1 MGDDTY
7 FDELGEIMNN
17 WTSFFT
23 LFYSFPP
30 KIFFIPHLNFWGRG
44 NYFQISPPEACI
56 PYQHYIS
63 CNNIISHTNIIDS
76 LVTVSRA
83 SAPSFF
89 SSEFSEPESGFSVPP
104 GMDFSELQTFSSG
117 KSAPG
122 KQWWP

>member
-17 WTSFFT
+17 WTSF
-23 LFYSFPP
+23 SP
-30 KIFFIPHLNFWGRG
+30 FFIVFPLKFL
-44 NYFQISPPEACI
+44 YSPLKLLEEGKLFSNIAPEACI

>member
-44 NYFQISPPEACI
+44 NYFQISPPR
-56 PYQHYIS
+56 PVS
-63 CNNIISHTNIIDS
+63 RTNIIYPVII
-76 LVTVSRA
+76 LY
-83 SAPSFF
+83 PI
-89 SSEFSEPESGFSVPP
+89 
-104 GMDFSELQTFSSG
+104 LIL
-117 KSAPG
+117 
-122 KQWWP
+122 